1 MKKVKTGDEMNVIK
15 INIKKYFKNGDFVI
29 FIAVFF
35 SSIVG
40 AQILGVSLNKI
51 ALIPL
56 ELFLLFKMPYR
67 ININQTQKLFFFMV
81 YI

>member
-35 SSIVG
+35 SSIVF
-40 AQILGVSLNKI
+40 II
-51 ALIPL
+51 
-56 ELFLLFKMPYR
+56 
-67 ININQTQKLFFFMV
+67 
-81 YI
+81 